1 MFLANLTVESTS
13 SQPLSSQSEVSGSTS
28 SNNHSGEWISSNRV
42 YDIEKLVSHFYFIT
56 IINIELRF

>member
-13 SQPLSSQSEVSGSTS
+13 SEPLSSQSEVSGSTS

-42 YDIEKLVSHFYFIT
+42 YDIAK
-56 IINIELRF
+56 